1 MARLL
6 GAHIEGPDD
15 DFFELGGG
23 SLSAAQLVT
32 ALRERYPEMT
42 VAELYDHPRL
52 GSLAVYLD
60 ELAPTATAAPRE
72 VAPVSRWAQFLQLA
86 ATVPLTTLTGL
97 QWVTWLAILNNVIA
111 LVTDVPWTA
120 TLSWWWV
127 AVGFVVFLT
136 PLGRMSIAVLGARIL
151 LRGLTPGSYPRGGS
165 IHLRLWIA
173 QRLSE
178 ATGATNLSGAPWMRQ
193 YARALGAKIGH
204 GVDLHTLPP
213 VTGMLE
219 LGDGCSI
226 EPEVD
231 LSGHWVDGDIVHVG
245 SIRIGAG
252 ASIGARSFLAPVHAS
267 ARTPRSRPAPRCSA
281 GSRRVST
288 GPVHPRRRRARPNPS
303 GRPRTHPAEP
313 VGFPS
318 SA

>member
-1 MARLL
+1 M
-6 GAHIEGPDD
+6 
-15 DFFELGGG
+15 
-23 SLSAAQLVT
+23 
-32 ALRERYPEMT
+32 
-42 VAELYDHPRL
+42 DH
-52 GSLAVYLD
+52 V
-60 ELAPTATAAPRE
+60 
-72 VAPVSRWAQFLQLA
+72 
-86 ATVPLTTLTGL
+86 
-97 QWVTWLAILNNVIA
+97 LAILNNVIA

-127 AVGFVVFLT
+127 AVGIVVFLT
-136 PLGRMSIAVLGARIL
+136 PLGRMSTAVLGARIL

-165 IHLRLWIA
+165 IHLRLWTA

-178 ATGATNLSGAPWMRQ
+178 ASGATNLSGAPWMRQ

-226 EPEVD
+226 EPEVTCRGTGWTVTSST
-231 LSGHWVDGDIVHVG
+231 SGVSG
-245 SIRIGAG
+245 SGRVRR
-252 ASIGARSFLAPVHAS
+252 SVRARSSPLVHAS

-288 GPVHPRRRRARPNPS
+288 GPVHPRRRRERPNPS